1 MIVAKAC
8 FIIVV
13 FIVGIVIG
21 VFVGVTTEDSIG
33 VIVDQWGST
42 FLGIVNGEEEEVSVA
57 TSGENTGAV
66 MEREVWE
73 VEAGTTPS
81 FFSRERSS
89 ES

>member
-21 VFVGVTTEDSIG
+21 VIVGVTTEDSIG

-42 FLGIVNGEEEEVSVA
+42 FFRNSQWVSVA